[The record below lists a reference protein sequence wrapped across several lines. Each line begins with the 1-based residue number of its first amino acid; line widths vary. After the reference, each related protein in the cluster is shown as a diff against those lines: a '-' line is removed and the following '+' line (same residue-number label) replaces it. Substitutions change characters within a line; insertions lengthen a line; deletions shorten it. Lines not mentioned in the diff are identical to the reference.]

1 MKNLLFTLFFFTSVF
16 SANAQFLNWGIKA
29 GMNYNANGDLV
40 LLSEEIAS
48 DPFSSNQELGYHL
61 GLLAEIKLPLFMY
74 IRPELLYVHTESSYP
89 IEGDEAMLKMDRIDV
104 PVLLGFRVFKIGR
117 IFLGP
122 NFQYVMNTDLS
133 VSDNIA
139 KIKNISYDDFN
150 VAAQVG
156 VGLNF
161 GRLGADIRWEAG
173 LMGTEALYQVD
184 GVDVEEV
191 ENVEVD
197 TDNMQFLLSLY
208 WKFGKG
214 KKS

>member
-1 MKNLLFTLFFFTSVF
+1 MKNLVFTILFFATFSSV
-16 SANAQFLNWGIKA
+16 NAQFLNWGVKA
-29 GMNYNANGDLV
+29 GLNYNANGDLV
-40 LLSEEIAS
+40 VLSENIAS
-48 DPFSSNQELGYHL
+48 DPFSSDQELGYHL

-74 IRPELLYVHTESSYP
+74 LRPELLYVRTESSYP
-89 IEGDEAMLKMDRIDV
+89 VEGDEAMLKMDRIDV

-117 IFLGP
+117 FFLGP
-122 NFQYVMNTDLS
+122 NFQYILNTDLS
-133 VSDNIA
+133 VSDNIT

-156 VGLNF
+156 FGLNF

-173 LMGTEALYQVD
+173 LMGTEAVYGID
-184 GVDVEEV
+184 GVDLDAVER
-191 ENVEVD
+191 VEVD

-214 KKS
+214 KK